1 MKKLLELIGGKDKGV
16 CPAVPADSKAYSQ
29 SGQQSILP
37 LAYIIRLAWG
47 DPGDITGAVWA
58 AGYRKPE
65 KSAEE
70 AALLAIDLIGEYH
83 MNDVPCEHWPTTY
96 EHVLSGELNRI
107 VFEAEYLDNSNA
119 VRVARAIIDAGYR
132 KVITHG

>member
-1 MKKLLELIGGKDKGV
+1 MKKLPELICGKDKGV
-16 CPAVPADSKAYSQ
+16 CPAVPANSKACGQ
-29 SGQQSILP
+29 SGQPSILP

-58 AGYRKPE
+58 AGYRKPA
-65 KSAEE
+65 KTAEE

-96 EHVLSGELNRI
+96 DHVLSGELNRI
-107 VFEAEYLDNSNA
+107 IFEAEWPDDSKP
-119 VRVARAIIDAGYR
+119 VSVAKAIISAGYR
-132 KVITHG
+132 KVGANG